1 MAMAAATI
9 AFEAP
14 DNHQHGHPHGHQH
27 GSANQARPV
36 DFDHLAT
43 QTMGD
48 KALEAEVLQMF
59 AKQAR
64 MLVQELAAGDAAAGT
79 TATAHR
85 LQGAAK
91 AVGAFKVAA
100 TAERLE
106 NNPAD
111 AAELAAVHAA
121 VVEVETFITGLC
133 R

>member
-1 MAMAAATI
+1 MAMAAAQI

-14 DNHQHGHPHGHQH
+14 ENKKAACPSQE
-27 GSANQARPV
+27 RPV
-36 DFDHLAT
+36 DLVHLAR

-59 AKQAR
+59 ARQAR
-64 MLVQELAAGDAAAGT
+64 QLVHEMMNADAPRIVAV
-79 TATAHR
+79 AHR

-100 TAERLE
+100 VAERLE
-106 NNPAD
+106 ANPTD
-111 AAELAAVHAA
+111 TGLLAVVHSA
-121 VVEVETFITGLC
+121 VVEAENFIFGLC